1 MGICCICQVEL
12 INAVNTLSAK
22 ASESILN
29 PEQLSNSD
37 SAEGDVDDD
46 DDEDDLGADPEEPE
60 RDEATVA
67 GQIMKL
73 HQEIFSWGMI
83 AGP

>member
-46 DDEDDLGADPEEPE
+46 EDDLGADPEEPE

-67 GQIMKL
+67 SQIMRL
-73 HQEIFSWGMI
+73 HQ
-83 AGP
+83 